1 VTVVAPPRDGDTD
14 ADGLPN
20 GWESDYGLDPLS
32 SDAGA
37 DPDGDG
43 RTNQQEYQQGTHP
56 RGFVITY
63 FAEGATGSFFDT
75 VIAVANPSATRA
87 LVLTRFQRED
97 GVVIRK
103 YQVVEAHSRATIVV
117 EQIPGMASAAFS
129 TLIEADV
136 QVVADRTMSWDS
148 TGYGGHAER
157 GTLTRASSTWYLA
170 EGATHGSFDLFY
182 LIQNPGDVATTV
194 EVKFLRPAPKA
205 PVIKQYPLGPQ
216 SRFTLAV
223 DAIPELAAEDLSAVV
238 RSTDGAPIVV
248 ERAMYSSLPG
258 QPFAAGHNSAGV
270 TAPATRWFLAEG
282 ATGSFF
288 DLYVLIAN
296 PSSEAAEVDVEFL
309 LTNGTVVPKHYRIA
323 ANSRYTM
330 SVKGEDPRLR
340 DAALSTIVTSAN
352 AVPIVVERVMWWPS
366 PLWYESHNSPGETTT
381 GTRWALAEGESGGER
396 NKQTYILV
404 ANTSDFAGSARVTL
418 LFEDG
423 TTAERVVAL
432 QPKSRVNVPVEVATF
447 PTSANRRYGAVV
459 ESLGANPA
467 QIVVERAQYWDA
479 NGVSWAAGTN
489 ALATKLQ

>member
-1 VTVVAPPRDGDTD
+1 VM
-14 ADGLPN
+14 
-20 GWESDYGLDPLS
+20 
-32 SDAGA
+32 
-37 DPDGDG
+37 
-43 RTNQQEYQQGTHP
+43 THP

-63 FAEGATGSFFDT
+63 FAEGATGAFFDT
-75 VIAVANPSATRA
+75 VIAVANPTATRA
-87 LVLTRFQRED
+87 LVLSRFQRED
-97 GVVIRK
+97 GAVIRK

-117 EQIPGMASAAFS
+117 EQVPGMASAAFS

-157 GTLTRASSTWYLA
+157 GTLTRATSTWYLA

-194 EVKFLRPAPKA
+194 EVKFLRLAPKA
-205 PVIKQYPLGPQ
+205 PVFKQYLLGPQ

-238 RSTDGAPIVV
+238 RSIDGAPIVV

-258 QPFAAGHNSAGV
+258 QTFAAGHNSAGV

-282 ATGSFF
+282 ATGLFF

-309 LTNGTVVPKHYRIA
+309 LTNGTVVPKHYRIEA
-323 ANSRYTM
+323 SSRYTM
-330 SVKGEDPRLR
+330 SVKDEDPRLR

-352 AVPIVVERVMWWPS
+352 GVPIVVERVMWWPS
-366 PLWYESHNSPGETTT
+366 PLWYEGHNSPGETTT
-381 GTRWALAEGESGGER
+381 GTRWGLAEGESGGAR

-432 QPKSRVNVPVEVATF
+432 PPKSRINVSVDVANF
-447 PTSANRRYGAVV
+447 PTAARWSRSASTRSRARRG
-459 ESLGANPA
+459 SPSPPA
-467 QIVVERAQYWDA
+467 TTRARR
-479 NGVSWAAGTN
+479 
-489 ALATKLQ
+489 ATW